1 MYESEDVDA
10 NAFTGVPV
18 FQAEGLIVKTDKA
31 KYTPL
36 FFNKEDLDAAV
47 GNAYQERETHREVT
61 NKAHSNR
68 AMTDLEAAQKKVESP
83 LLQGTSIRTGETK
96 CQNPDGPS
104 EQTAIL

>member
-47 GNAYQERETHREVT
+47 GNAYQERASHREAT
-61 NKAHSNR
+61 NKAHSSR
-68 AMTDLEAAQKKVESP
+68 AKADLEAAQKKVYACYFPYEV
-83 LLQGTSIRTGETK
+83 TCK
-96 CQNPDGPS
+96 
-104 EQTAIL
+104 

>member
-1 MYESEDVDA
+1 MLRLRLIDGMPMLQMYENENVDA

-61 NKAHSNR
+61 NKNHSNR
-68 AMTDLEAAQKKVESP
+68 AKADLDAAQKKASP
-83 LLQGTSIRTGETK
+83 FSVGHSH
-96 CQNPDGPS
+96 
-104 EQTAIL
+104 

>member
-1 MYESEDVDA
+1 MSRTTEGTLQLNSCILQMYESEDVDA

-47 GNAYQERETHREVT
+47 GNAYQERESHREAT
-61 NKAHSNR
+61 NKAHSSR
-68 AMTDLEAAQKKVESP
+68 AKADLEAAQQKVHMSRA
-83 LLQGTSIRTGETK
+83 LV
-96 CQNPDGPS
+96 
-104 EQTAIL
+104 